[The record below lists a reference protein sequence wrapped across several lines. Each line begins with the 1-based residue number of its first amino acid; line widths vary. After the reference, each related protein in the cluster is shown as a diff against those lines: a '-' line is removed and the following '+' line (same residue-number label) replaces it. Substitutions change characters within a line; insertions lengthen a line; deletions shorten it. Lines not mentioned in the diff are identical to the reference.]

1 MRKMSSIQLS
11 GLALLL
17 CLVLTGITQLSIYT
31 DLQTWLYPAALFF
44 FGLNVIIS
52 TIFLKNDKK
61 PTAAVNNMMISS
73 VIRLFGSIAFLLGY
87 FLLST
92 RIDKVSVIFFLFY
105 YLFFMAFEIY
115 YLVYNLRPRK

>member
-1 MRKMSSIQLS
+1 MKKLNSIQLS
-11 GLALLL
+11 GVALLL
-17 CLVLTGITQLSIYT
+17 CVVLTGITQLFIYVN
-31 DLQTWLYPAALFF
+31 LQLWLYPAAFF
-44 FGLNVIIS
+44 FFLLNVLIS
-52 TIFLKNDKK
+52 RIFIKNNHK

-73 VIRLFGSIAFLLGY
+73 VVRLFGSLAFLLGY
-87 FLLST
+87 FLLSS